1 MLKKLVNFALGNR
14 WLVLGAAIML
24 FGWGIVSFHNLP
36 VEAYPDV
43 ANNYVQVIT
52 QWPGR
57 AAEEVEQQV
66 TTPIEIQMAGIP
78 HMAHLRSTSLA
89 GLSSV
94 TMIFDDE
101 SVNDWNREKVLERL
115 SQVTLPAG
123 LQPQIGTDWSPV
135 GQIYWYT
142 LRSTNPAYDSM
153 ELKSL
158 EDWKLEK
165 AFKSVPGVVDVSSFG
180 GITREYQVRVD
191 PDKLISYGLSISQ
204 VEQQLTN
211 NNINAGGSFIEQGE
225 QQINVREVGLYR
237 NVHDIEE
244 TLLKSQNGT
253 ALRVKDIATVA
264 QGPKIRLGQIGK
276 TCRPGA
282 TPVTESDPTSGPTDP
297 CVEHLDKDGKPVVI
311 AKEDGKLIDNGD
323 VVEGIVL
330 LQKGEDSD
338 GVLEGIHQKV
348 AELNGTPGHPG
359 VLPAGVKVV
368 PFLDRSDLLHYTT
381 HTVLHNLTEG
391 IILVVII
398 LFFFLGNV
406 RGALIVSLTIPF
418 ALLFASIC
426 LDLRHIPA
434 NLLSL
439 GALDFG
445 MVVDGA
451 VVMVENIIRH
461 LSHHKGEDV
470 SPVDQIRLAAH
481 EVQKPVFYAIGIII
495 TAYLPIFT
503 LQAVEGRLFRPMAW
517 TVAFALLGAL
527 IFSILLAPVLSSI
540 LFPRGASEW
549 ENPVMTWITNR
560 YRHVAKWAIEHHR
573 VTFAIAGGAL
583 ALAFFLGF
591 SGIIGSEFL
600 PHLDEGAI
608 WVRGTLAPS
617 TGPTESLRIVDEAR
631 ERLNAFPEVT
641 KVVSQTGRPDDGTDV
656 TGFFNTEY
664 FVDLKPKEQWRPV
677 FHKNKD
683 ELIGAM
689 DRELEKTP
697 GVIWNFSQ
705 PISDNVEEA
714 VSGVKGELAVKL
726 YGDDLKTL
734 EGKADEIVS
743 VMSKVRG
750 VQDLGLFRVI
760 GQPNLNYTV
769 NREAA
774 ARYGINVADVQDA
787 VQTAVGGNAVSQ
799 VLQGDAHYDLVVRYL
814 PKYRSTQEA
823 IDNIRLLSP
832 SGERVSLAQL
842 TNTKTEDGAEEIY
855 REGGQ
860 RYVAIKYSVRDRDL
874 GSTVEEA
881 IAKVNAQVK
890 LPPGYKTDWAG
901 EYESQKRSSRRLML
915 VLPVTILIIFVLLYT
930 MFHSGKWATLILVN
944 VSMAPVGGLLALL
957 LTHTNFSVSSGVG
970 FLALF
975 GVSVQTGVIMLE
987 YINQLRAGGHSIE
1000 DAAIEGAVLRLRPI
1014 MMTMLVATLGLLPAA
1029 TSHGIGSDSQ
1039 RPFAIVIVGGLLGA
1053 LLISVFL
1060 LPTLYVW
1067 IARPSDILP
1076 EPETEFEN

>member
-1 MLKKLVNFALGNR
+1 MIRRLVDFSLNNR
-14 WLVLGAAIML
+14 WLVLGLAILL
-24 FGWGIVSFHNLP
+24 FGWGIISFQNLP

-43 ANNYVQVIT
+43 ANNYVQIIT

-66 TTPIEIQMAGIP
+66 TIPLEIQMAGIP
-78 HMAHLRSTSLA
+78 HMTHLRSTSLA
-89 GLSSV
+89 GLSSL
-94 TMIFDDE
+94 TLIFDDD
-101 SVNDWNREKVLERL
+101 SANDWNREKVLERL
-115 SQVTLPAG
+115 SQVTLPPG

-142 LRSTNPAYDSM
+142 LRSTNPTYDNM
-153 ELKSL
+153 DLKSL
-158 EDWKLEK
+158 EDWTLEK
-165 AFKSVPGVVDVSSFG
+165 QFKSVPGVVDVSSFG

-191 PDKLISYGLSISQ
+191 PDKLVSYGLSIGQ
-204 VEQQLTN
+204 VEQQLAN
-211 NNINAGGSFIEQGE
+211 NNTNAGGSFIEQG
-225 QQINVREVGLYR
+225 QQQVNVREVGLYR
-237 NVHDIEE
+237 NVDDIAN
-244 TLLKSQNGT
+244 TVLKTQTGT
-253 ALRVKDIATVA
+253 ALKVKEIATVV

-276 TCRPGA
+276 TCRFGA
-282 TPVTESDPTSGPTDP
+282 TSVSESDPTARPDP
-297 CVEHLDKDGKPVVI
+297 CVQDVDKEGKPVIEKV
-311 AKEDGKLIDNGD
+311 DGKLIDNDD

-330 LQKGEDSD
+330 LQKGDD
-338 GVLEGIHQKV
+338 TQFALDGIHKKV
-348 AELNGTPGHPG
+348 AELNNG
-359 VLPAGVKVV
+359 VLPPGVKIV

-391 IILVVII
+391 IILVVIV
-398 LFFFLGNV
+398 LFLFLGNV

-418 ALLFASIC
+418 SLLFASIC

-451 VVMVENIIRH
+451 VVMVENIVRH
-461 LSHHKGEDV
+461 LSHQRKGSV
-470 SPVDQIRLAAH
+470 SPAEQIREAAH
-481 EVQKPVFYAIGIII
+481 EVQRPVFYAIGIII

-527 IFSILLAPVLSSI
+527 IFSIVIAPVLSSL
-540 LFPRGASEW
+540 LFPRGATEW
-549 ENPVMTWITNR
+549 RNPVMEWLTDR
-560 YRHVAKWAIEHHR
+560 YRHAARWAIEHR
-573 VTFAIAGGAL
+573 WITISGAGCAL
-583 ALAFFLGF
+583 LLAVFLGT
-591 SGIIGSEFL
+591 SGVIGSEFL

-617 TGPTESLRIVDEAR
+617 TGPTESLRIMNQAR
-631 ERLNAFPEVT
+631 IVLSAFPEVT
-641 KVVSQTGRPDDGTDV
+641 KVVSQTGRPDDGTDT

-664 FVDLKPKEQWRPV
+664 FVDLKPKTEWRHP
-677 FHKNKD
+677 FKQNKD

-689 DRELEKTP
+689 DRELEKIP

-714 VSGVKGELAVKL
+714 VSGVKGELAVKI

-734 EGKADEIVS
+734 EEKGGQTVS
-743 VMSKVRG
+743 IMSKIRG

-760 GQPNLNYTV
+760 GQPNLNYV
-769 NREAA
+769 VDRQAA
-774 ARYGINVADVQDA
+774 ARFGINVADVQDA
-787 VQTAVGGNAVSQ
+787 IQTAVGGNAVTQ
-799 VLQGDAHYDLVVRYL
+799 VLQGEARYDLVVRYL
-814 PKYRSTQEA
+814 PNYRNTQEA
-823 IDNIRLLSP
+823 IDNVRLLSP

-842 TNTKTEDGAEEIY
+842 TTVKTEDGAEEVY

-860 RYVAIKYSVRDRDL
+860 RFVAIKYSVRDRDL

-881 IAKVNAQVK
+881 ISKVNAQVK
-890 LPPGYKTDWAG
+890 LPSGYKIDWAG

-915 VLPVTILIIFVLLYT
+915 VLPITILIIFVILYS
-930 MFHSGKWATLILVN
+930 MFHSGKWAGLILIN
-944 VSMAPVGGLLALL
+944 VSMAPVGGMLALL
-957 LTHTNFSVSSGVG
+957 FTHTNFSVSSGVG

-987 YINQLRAGGHSIE
+987 YINQMRVRGHSIE
-1000 DAAIEGAVLRLRPI
+1000 ESAIEGAVLRLRPI

-1039 RPFAIVIVGGLLGA
+1039 RPFAMVIVGGLLGA

-1067 IARPSDILP
+1067 IARPDDVLP
-1076 EPETEFEN
+1076 SPETEFEN